1 MWINFELAES
11 ESVPSNEVTAGQ
23 VQEGELERARKGKKN
38 LHRRGIKRRTDGE
51 RDTSGQRNKKKHFN
65 DVT

>member
-38 LHRRGIKRRTDGE
+38 LHRRGIKRTDGE